1 MIIIAITFTAAIC
14 LYVFL
19 KLLCSFLRK
28 KNEQQEQAIRS
39 LITSQVAT
47 GNHFESDTFWKE
59 NLEKKFDFYNFII
72 LLFKMRREG
81 LITVDEMQ
89 VSSVQEYILT
99 NRVFNYRVAKP

>member
-1 MIIIAITFTAAIC
+1 MIIIAITFTAAVC
-14 LYVFL
+14 LYVSL
-19 KLLCSFLRK
+19 KLLRGFLRK
-28 KNEQQEQAIRS
+28 KEEQQEQAIRS
-39 LITSQVAT
+39 LIARQVAT

-59 NLEKKFDFYNFII
+59 NLEKKFGFCSFII

-99 NRVFNYRVAKP
+99 NRVFNYKVAKP